1 MSGHSKWSTIKHKK
15 GAADAKRGKIFS
27 RLAKEL
33 TVSARLN
40 GGDPAANITLRT
52 ILAKCKAANM
62 PSDNIERAIKKGTGD
77 LQGAAIE
84 EILFESYAPGGVGLI
99 IQCLSDNRNRSVAD
113 VRHVLQRHNATL
125 AGSNQV
131 LRNFQRRGQ
140 ISGGEGQGAG
150 ELRVGT
156 VHGDADGAAHRQG
169 RDVQTEA
176 LALEADAVGVVHRC
190 LPEGS
195 KRPRVCGSRFHN
207 GRSLSP
213 WWICHSG
220 MSTPWKVPNMADRPS
235 EAPARPHEAT
245 AARPLEATAA
255 RPLNAT
261 AASLLGFLHEGPK
274 TGWDLVVTAQERIG
288 KFCCTS
294 LRSPPPKGGLA
305 RITSMRS
312 LS

>member
-140 ISGGEGQGAG
+140 ILLDAAG
-150 ELRVGT
+150 VDEDQLI
-156 VHGDADGAAHRQG
+156 
-169 RDVQTEA
+169 E
-176 LALEADAVGVVHRC
+176 LALDAGADDVTNEGGQFEV
-190 LPEGS
+190 LTPERLQRGLG
-195 KRPRVCGSRFHN
+195 K
-207 GRSLSP
+207 
-213 WWICHSG
+213 
-220 MSTPWKVPNMADRPS
+220 ADRRRLQRLRGFRRQFR
-235 EAPARPHEAT
+235 ADRLGARD
-245 AARPLEATAA
+245 R
-255 RPLNAT
+255 
-261 AASLLGFLHEGPK
+261 
-274 TGWDLVVTAQERIG
+274 
-288 KFCCTS
+288 
-294 LRSPPPKGGLA
+294 
-305 RITSMRS
+305 
-312 LS
+312 